1 MSIIRVVVLPGDGVG
16 LEVTRAMRHVLEAVA
31 RRYSHELDLEEYAV
45 GWNAYD
51 SRGTPLPDETLEA
64 CLKGP
69 AVFLGAVGDPRADG
83 LAPEVRPESACYV
96 SSLSFNVSQTFGQ
109 LRSIRNSSGCQR

>member
-1 MSIIRVVVLPGDGVG
+1 MSRIRVVILPGDGVG
-16 LEVTRAMRHVLEAVA
+16 VEVTRAMQHVLEAVA

-51 SRGTPLPDETLEA
+51 SSGTPLPDETLEA

-83 LAPEVRPESACYV
+83 LSLEYGRNQLSYV
-96 SSLSFNVSQTFGQ
+96 SALSFNVLQTFGQ
-109 LRSIRNSSGCQR
+109 RRSIRNSSGCQR